1 MTIHRLANQLWRYR
15 LTGLMLTLG
24 VTCLLIF
31 VGTYLLQQ
39 SSRHGRH
46 KGWNKKLVKD
56 KAQPAANPAGSSRH
70 DHHYQERKSRS
81 DTHPSNDHQAP
92 KDGGPYNMM
101 KPRTQTPPVV
111 FLKTHKTGSS
121 TVQNLLFRM
130 AERDRATFAFPHHS
144 YQFSYPEKF
153 RAKFVDELPDDSSQY
168 DLLCSNMRLDVK
180 QLKQVMPEN
189 AVYITILRE
198 PLRTFESVFSYY
210 TSTVPAFILA
220 KKVAETTGHKSAL
233 SLFLESPDAFWDPK
247 EPGNCLGRNPMSFD
261 LGIDSQQWNTTWRT
275 DLSLLEE
282 TFQLVMIAEHFDE
295 SLILLGS
302 LLDLDMEELA
312 YVRLNTRSLQ
322 DVTHLDD
329 DTKDQISAWNTLDVL
344 LYDFFLQIFLEK
356 VEKYGLE
363 RLNSEVALLRATT
376 NRIRRK
382 CVARSGVY
390 PEELEDLVRPWQT
403 DTVTILGYQIQKNLT
418 KPEQAFCTRLVLP
431 ELQYHAHLYFQQYGR
446 DMRAVPTE

>member
-1 MTIHRLANQLWRYR
+1 DTSQASYR
-15 LTGLMLTLG
+15 L
-24 VTCLLIF
+24 
-31 VGTYLLQQ
+31 
-39 SSRHGRH
+39 
-46 KGWNKKLVKD
+46 N
-56 KAQPAANPAGSSRH
+56 GS
-70 DHHYQERKSRS
+70 
-81 DTHPSNDHQAP
+81 
-92 KDGGPYNMM
+92 PYNMM

-130 AERDRATFAFPHHS
+130 GERDRATFAFPHHS
-144 YQFSYPEKF
+144 YQFSYPEKYATSLIGGRPWKCF
-153 RAKFVDELPDDSSQY
+153 LPPAIFGCWQ
-168 DLLCSNMRLDVK
+168 LHGGVARG
-180 QLKQVMPEN
+180 LKQVMPEN

-210 TSTVPAFILA
+210 TSTVP
-220 KKVAETTGHKSAL
+220 SAL

-302 LLDLDMEELA
+302 LLDLNMEELA

>member
-1 MTIHRLANQLWRYR
+1 MVQDKEVNHNIVYLTHVVVVVLVAMATDLSLMGFTWPELW
-15 LTGLMLTLG
+15 
-24 VTCLLIF
+24 
-31 VGTYLLQQ
+31 LQFQ
-39 SSRHGRH
+39 
-46 KGWNKKLVKD
+46 
-56 KAQPAANPAGSSRH
+56 
-70 DHHYQERKSRS
+70 
-81 DTHPSNDHQAP
+81 T
-92 KDGGPYNMM
+92 PYNMM

-130 AERDRATFAFPHHS
+130 GERDRATFAFPHHS
-144 YQFSYPEKF
+144 YQFSYPEKYG
-153 RAKFVDELPDDSSQY
+153 AVILHSPYSQKVQH
-168 DLLCSNMRLDVK
+168 NMRLDVE

-210 TSTVPAFILA
+210 TSTVP
-220 KKVAETTGHKSAL
+220 SAL

-302 LLDLDMEELA
+302 LLDLNMEELA

-431 ELQYHAHLYFQQYGR
+431 ELQYHAHLYFQVLH
-446 DMRAVPTE
+446 VPWKPTKNKECFGLPPMIPMQLCSVKSLCGEETSCQTL